1 MAFASSVEE
10 FEEVSTLTDKGQTTV
25 PKSVRK
31 ALGLTAGDKIAFHVG
46 EAGVVAAPRRRFRR
60 SAIGSFLAFLARD
73 VERHPENLK
82 AFPPELKKRLAGLVE
97 GVASILKLRSKAMS
111 ISDPAAHHQRM
122 DHLRPSAFSHPA

>member
-10 FEEVSTLTDKGQTTV
+10 FEEISTLTDKGQTTV

-31 ALGLTAGDKIAFHVG
+31 ALGLVAGDKIAFHVG
-46 EAGVVAAPRRRFRR
+46 EAGVSLRRADENSDPALR
-60 SAIGSFLAFLARD
+60 SFLAFLARD

-97 GVASILKLRSKAMS
+97 GVAIDLESTIEGDVDL
-111 ISDPAAHHQRM
+111 
-122 DHLRPSAFSHPA
+122 

>member
-31 ALGLTAGDKIAFHVG
+31 ALGLVAGDKIAFHVG
-46 EAGVVAAPRRRFRR
+46 ESGVSLRRADD
-60 SAIGSFLAFLARD
+60 SGDPAIGSFLAFLARD

-82 AFPPELKKRLAGLVE
+82 AFSPELRKPLAGLVE
-97 GVASILKLRSKAMS
+97 GVAVDLESPVEGDVDL
-111 ISDPAAHHQRM
+111 
-122 DHLRPSAFSHPA
+122 